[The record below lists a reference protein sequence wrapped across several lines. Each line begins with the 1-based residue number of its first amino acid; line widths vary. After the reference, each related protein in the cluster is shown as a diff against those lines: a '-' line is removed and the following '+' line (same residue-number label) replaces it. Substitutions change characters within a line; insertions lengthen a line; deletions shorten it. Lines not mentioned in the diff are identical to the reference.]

1 MNFTPE
7 EVTAGFAEDARAAQ
21 ARSDSSLKRTEAV
34 IANIAT
40 MRAYMPTSQINSVV
54 ECLRTE
60 ERQFF
65 IEKLEELAQQVTTMP
80 KTYEQD
86 GKGDQAIVHLHYF
99 KGSADWYIT
108 ERDQERAQFQAFG
121 LADLFGDGGELGYI
135 NIVELIRNGVELDM
149 YFTPCTLESIK
160 KERA

>member
-1 MNFTPE
+1 MNFTQE
-7 EVTAGFAEDARAAQ
+7 EVAAGFADDARAAQ
-21 ARSDSSLKRTEAV
+21 ARSDSSMKRTEEV

-40 MRAYMPTSQINSVV
+40 LRAFMPASQINSIV

-60 ERQFF
+60 EREFF
-65 IEKLEELAQQVTTMP
+65 REKIKELAQQVTTMP
-80 KTYEQD
+80 KTYDQD
-86 GKGDQAIVHLHYF
+86 GNGDKAIVHLHYF

-108 ERDQERAQFQAFG
+108 ERDMERAQFQAFE

-135 NIVELIRNGVELDM
+135 NIVELIRSGVELDM
-149 YFTPCTLESIK
+149 YFTPCTLEAIK

>member
-1 MNFTPE
+1 MNFTAE
-7 EVTAGFAEDARAAQ
+7 QVAAGFEADARAAA
-21 ARSDSSLKRTEAV
+21 ARHDRVRAQTEELV
-34 IANIAT
+34 ANIAT
-40 MRAYMPTSQINSVV
+40 LRAFICSSQLSAMG

-60 ERQFF
+60 EREFF
-65 IEKLEELAQQVTTMP
+65 REKIRELAQQVTTMP
-80 KTYEQD
+80 KTYQQD

-108 ERDQERAQFQAFG
+108 ERDMERAQLQAFG

-149 YFTPCTLESIK
+149 YFTPCTLEAI
-160 KERA
+160 R